1 MQLFRDV
8 IDECGFIDLSFVGS
22 QFTWWKHFVNGHSI
36 WQRLD
41 HGLANNDWF
50 LKFLG
55 SKVHHFHSN
64 TSDHSLLWITPDG
77 LYLPSIAKPFRFVEM
92 WLSDKGCFEIVKA
105 MWCSNE
111 ERSNVALMVTN
122 KIKTCCKKLS
132 WWNQT
137 HFGNVRQELAK
148 KRKELMEA
156 EKVAMRSGR
165 NQRVR
170 SIKEDIL
177 MLTDK
182 ENRLWF
188 QMSKVLWE

>member
-8 IDECGFIDLSFVGS
+8 IDECGFIDLNFVGS
-22 QFTWWKHFVNGHSI
+22 QFTWRKHFVNGHSI
-36 WQRLD
+36 WESLD

-77 LYLPSIAKPFRFVEM
+77 LYLPSITKPFRFVEM

-132 WWNQT
+132 WWNRT

-148 KRKELMEA
+148 KRKEKSLWKQKRWPCGLDAIKGLEA
-156 EKVAMRSGR
+156 
-165 NQRVR
+165 
-170 SIKEDIL
+170 
-177 MLTDK
+177 
-182 ENRLWF
+182 
-188 QMSKVLWE
+188 